1 MDDED
6 AVELLEGDFTT
17 EDVSTEEGGEV
28 KAWPWVNQVCV
39 HAKEAQQPFRIWRA
53 NGIVL

>member
-39 HAKEAQQPFRIWRA
+39 HAKEAQQPFRI
-53 NGIVL
+53 